1 MILASFLC
9 SQFPPLVCTSTKM
22 ETREIF
28 VITILAIFNVCWG
41 MMASLPVCLL
51 ILISNIP
58 YVILIKKTKTMKAPL
73 FPMEASEKG
82 ASGSQISPGE
92 TNNRFRSFFKKDQ
105 TGSSRVSPCEEE
117 TECFLLLALGTF
129 RLGSSEIKRESD
141 LFHKGPK
148 RVIKD
153 HRRLSLF
160 SFQYWEFFSSELFPP
175 PSSFRSW

>member
-1 MILASFLC
+1 MHKYEDGDARDFCDHHFGNLQRLLGYDG
-9 SQFPPLVCTSTKM
+9 FPPGLSSYSDLKY
-22 ETREIF
+22 
-28 VITILAIFNVCWG
+28 TICHID
-41 MMASLPVCLL
+41 
-51 ILISNIP
+51 
-58 YVILIKKTKTMKAPL
+58 KKNKTMKAPL

-105 TGSSRVSPCEEE
+105 TASSRVSPCEEE

-153 HRRLSLF
+153 HMRLSLF